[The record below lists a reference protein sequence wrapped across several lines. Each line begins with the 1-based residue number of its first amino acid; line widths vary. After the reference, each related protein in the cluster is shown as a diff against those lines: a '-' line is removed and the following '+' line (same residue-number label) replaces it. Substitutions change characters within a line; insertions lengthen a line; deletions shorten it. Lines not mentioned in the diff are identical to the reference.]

1 MKCKNVRDWKEDENS
16 KHISLTSSLRNWNW
30 WQRSL
35 TCHGMEVVVFNSH
48 AIIIAYMHGVRWQ
61 RKIETKIVTAL
72 IFSHSGNLKNGI
84 KCQGLNYKPPPP
96 PHPAATYHWFCQLR
110 SLTGYATVFFC
121 CCCFLSMEFIA
132 ELPFKSLRF
141 SWCFHTVFCFTI
153 ILTAV

>member
-1 MKCKNVRDWKEDENS
+1 MAEVFNLSWDGCGRIQFSCNYNCLHARGKMTEKDRNKNRHS
-16 KHISLTSSLRNWNW
+16 PYFQSLR
-30 WQRSL
+30 QFKKL
-35 TCHGMEVVVFNSH
+35 DQMPGFEL
-48 AIIIAYMHGVRWQ
+48 Q
-61 RKIETKIVTAL
+61 TA
-72 IFSHSGNLKNGI
+72 
-84 KCQGLNYKPPPP
+84 